1 MSSDEARRRVEYHAV
16 GGALAQLDAKN
27 PQAALLLAGVIKA
40 VVVEAERSS
49 RFAKALVDVVESLAP
64 SPLSGDPVAVAA
76 PPPARKRAAAPRK
89 RVVRQPGA
97 FDPFVV
103 YREGGAAL
111 LTERLGSLELEQLRD
126 IIAEQELDTRK
137 ETGRKR
143 NLEVIVEWIVA
154 KVEASENKGA
164 VFR

>member
-1 MSSDEARRRVEYHAV
+1 MSSDEARRRVEYQAV
-16 GGALAQLDAKN
+16 GGALAQLDVKN
-27 PQAALLLAGVIKA
+27 PQAAQLLAGVIKA
-40 VVVEAERSS
+40 VVVEAERSA
-49 RFAKALVDVVESLAP
+49 RFAKALADVVESLAP
-64 SPLSGDPVAVAA
+64 RPEDQFAAPVAAA
-76 PPPARKRAAAPRK
+76 PPRKRASAPRK
-89 RVVRQPGA
+89 RVARQPGA

-103 YREGGAAL
+103 YREGGAAG
-111 LTERLGSLELEQLRD
+111 LTQRLGVLDLEQLRD

-143 NLEVIVEWIVA
+143 NLEVIAKWIVE